1 VPARKTPPT
10 LRRHKPSKQSVVTL
24 NGRDFYLGH
33 WSDGQKQPPLDV
45 RTAYDAL
52 IAEWLVNGRRPT
64 TETPPAISVSELLR
78 AFWDGHATLHY
89 RHPDGT
95 PAFQLPTSWFLNSK
109 PRWMSVR
116 RASPRPSTILPG
128 GGSLARAKYLPNFAI
143 TIRECAIVRFGL
155 AALARGVV
163 VAVN

>member
-10 LRRHKPSKQSVVTL
+10 LRRHKPSKQGVVTL

-52 IAEWLVNGRRPT
+52 IAEWLVNGRRLT
-64 TETPPAISVSELLR
+64 TGTPPAISVSELIR

-95 PAFQLPTSWFLNSK
+95 PTSELDDYRLSLRPLRELFGRLPRPNSRHSNSK
-109 PRWMSVR
+109 RS
-116 RASPRPSTILPG
+116 AS
-128 GGSLARAKYLPNFAI
+128 K
-143 TIRECAIVRFGL
+143 
-155 AALARGVV
+155 
-163 VAVN
+163 